1 MTLNVF
7 IHPSGVGVVFAWG
20 LTDLGFVSDV
30 ASDLALP
37 VYGDPEM
44 RWEAYA

>member
-1 MTLNVF
+1 MSSFF
-7 IHPSGVGVVFAWG
+7 IFVHPAGVGVVLVG
-20 LTDLGFVSDV
+20 TDV